1 MGAMND
7 PKAGQAPGGQQPLL
21 RAHMPELD
29 TIRGLAILGVVF
41 YHGFYWARDLNA
53 YSSGQRTFPC
63 DTSLLTAPTS

>member
-1 MGAMND
+1 
-7 PKAGQAPGGQQPLL
+7 LL